1 MKSFYDWVGE
11 GEKDPTLMQTAMRA
25 FFIFIIALI
34 LIRFTGR
41 RSFGMRSS
49 FDNVI
54 SILLGALL
62 SRSVIGE
69 GHFFGPVVAAL
80 VIAAFHRIFA
90 FISTHSDAFG
100 VLIKGNPK
108 VLYKDGKFFRRN
120 MHSSFISQ
128 KDFEEGMRK
137 ENLDEPEILK
147 TAYLE
152 RDGSISIVKNE

>member
-1 MKSFYDWVGE
+1 
-11 GEKDPTLMQTAMRA
+11 MQTAMRS

-34 LIRFTGR
+34 LIRFAGR

-54 SILLGALL
+54 SILLGAVL

-80 VIAAFHRIFA
+80 VIAAFHRMFA

-100 VLIKGNPK
+100 ILIKGNPK
-108 VLYKDGKFFRRN
+108 ILFKDGKFFHRN
-120 MHSSFISQ
+120 MTSSF
-128 KDFEEGMRK
+128 
-137 ENLDEPEILK
+137 
-147 TAYLE
+147 
-152 RDGSISIVKNE
+152 